1 MQVESFG
8 LAVKRL
14 NHSATLSDQRSFNR
28 KLNRNKEKL
37 KQSCFASN
45 RIRFFL
51 LKTKKKLS
59 NQALVLSKIDMTSV
73 YLKSND
79 EFSTLVLEQD

>member
-1 MQVESFG
+1 MEVESFG

-14 NHSATLSDQRSFNR
+14 NHSATLSDQSSFNR

-45 RIRFFL
+45 RICFFL
-51 LKTKKKLS
+51 LKKKLS
-59 NQALVLSKIDMTSV
+59 NQALVLSKMTSV